1 MTWTDQVGEL
11 CFAAIKNDRKGWERM
26 NPTESA
32 GCISFQMVLSQFFFF
47 FFFLFF
53 FYFTFPHK
61 RGIQTSNLRLMRRGP
76 QPIEL
81 PLRDGFK
88 SMLCLILR

>member
-11 CFAAIKNDRKGWERM
+11 CFAAIKNDRKGWESM

-47 FFFLFF
+47 FFFFF
-53 FYFTFPHK
+53 TKFLLEMILDCAITC
-61 RGIQTSNLRLMRRGP
+61 SSS
-76 QPIEL
+76 
-81 PLRDGFK
+81 FK
-88 SMLCLILR
+88 